1 MSAGILLKGSGLTF
15 DTFGGPRELC
25 TKAAAF
31 TGMCFVMA
39 AGRRATNEF
48 ANEAWGACFHIR
60 IPRIIVP
67 RVLC

>member
-1 MSAGILLKGSGLTF
+1 MSAGILLKGSALTF
-15 DTFGGPRELC
+15 DTFGGPREVC

-31 TGMCFVMA
+31 TDMCFVMA

-48 ANEAWGACFHIR
+48 ANEALGACIHIR
-60 IPRIIVP
+60 IPRVIVS